1 MNPLTARGVLRRFLV
16 LTALRWVSTGLLIP
30 ILVLLARSRGLS
42 LTEIGL
48 VFGVQGFVVLLL
60 ELPTGGLAD
69 SLGRRP
75 VLILAGLVGTVSLVV
90 LYAADSV
97 GMFVLVSALQGV
109 YRALDSGPLE
119 AWFVDASLA
128 ADPEIRIE
136 RGLGAGSAVLSASIA
151 IGALLSG
158 ALVALDPFESIPTLG
173 LPVLVAIGLSLVNVI
188 GVVGLMS
195 ERSVTRATA
204 SVGASVRA
212 VPSVV
217 GDGLR
222 LLGRSPVLIGLVAVE
237 AAWAF
242 AMVTFETLF
251 PLRLS
256 EVTGDPT
263 GAAALMGPVSAA
275 AWFVSAAG
283 AAGIIVISARIGVA
297 RTAAALR
304 LVQAATIV
312 GMGLLLGPIGVVAA
326 YLGSYLTHG
335 ASNPMHM
342 TLLHREVDGPNR
354 ATVLSI
360 NSMVGQPAG
369 AIGAIV
375 LASLADATSIS
386 TAMIVGGVIC
396 ALAAPFYLPAWRAER
411 RRAEDRAADA
421 PTTVS

>member
-1 MNPLTARGVLRRFLV
+1 MDPLTARSVRRRFLV

-136 RGLGAGSAVLSASIA
+136 RGLGAASAVLSASIA

-158 ALVALDPFESIPTLG
+158 ALIALDPFESIPTLG

-195 ERSVTRATA
+195 ERSVTRVTA

-283 AAGIIVISARIGVA
+283 AAGIIVVSARIGVA

-342 TLLHREVDGPNR
+342 TLLHREVAGPNR

-411 RRAEDRAADA
+411 RRAEDRAAGA
-421 PTTVS
+421 PTAVS

>member
-1 MNPLTARGVLRRFLV
+1 M
-16 LTALRWVSTGLLIP
+16 
-30 ILVLLARSRGLS
+30 
-42 LTEIGL
+42 
-48 VFGVQGFVVLLL
+48 
-60 ELPTGGLAD
+60 
-69 SLGRRP
+69 
-75 VLILAGLVGTVSLVV
+75 
-90 LYAADSV
+90 
-97 GMFVLVSALQGV
+97 
-109 YRALDSGPLE
+109 
-119 AWFVDASLA
+119 
-128 ADPEIRIE
+128 
-136 RGLGAGSAVLSASIA
+136 
-151 IGALLSG
+151 
-158 ALVALDPFESIPTLG
+158 
-173 LPVLVAIGLSLVNVI
+173 I
-188 GVVGLMS
+188 GVWGLMS
-195 ERSVTRATA
+195 EARVNRSEASDSAAA

-212 VPSVV
+212 VPAVV
-217 GDGLR
+217 RDGLR

-256 EVTGDPT
+256 EVTGDAT
-263 GAAALMGPVSAA
+263 QAAALMGPVSAA

-283 AAGIIVISARIGVA
+283 AAGIIIVSTRLGVA

-304 LVQAATIV
+304 LVQALTIV
-312 GMGLLLGPIGVVAA
+312 GMGLLIGPIGVVAA

-342 TLLHREVDGPNR
+342 TLLHRAVDGPNR

-386 TAMIVGGVIC
+386 TAMIMGGVIC

-411 RRAEDRAADA
+411 RRKGPDGAAA
-421 PTTVS
+421 PTSVS